1 MPDKKSE
8 ILSCT
13 IEQDQVAVAQQWAN
27 TFIYNSKDDIAV
39 NMTQLLLSCLASC
52 DFKVRPYLS
61 KSPELQAPSDQLSIA
76 DYLSHASRII
86 LDYQGLSGDSR
97 EELLSY
103 FPDPDEKKN
112 KVFSRSATHNVR
124 RDMEGNVVEGKG
136 FLLGLIGQ
144 LPGLIKTPQD
154 FGINIAMGGDGQD
167 NFYGKKISANGCSG
181 HFYFHRNDSD
191 CLLMLGLEQTAP
203 AASAFEFLMGA
214 QRDANNVQ
222 QDHDQFGQ
230 GHSLKGASDTYT
242 AAGSLYF
249 SDPVYQAKL
258 LLEKGVFPPD
268 KYGAMQVT
276 ITDKNWPYVKET
288 LEKLRSLADE
298 EHKED
303 LLALLL
309 TKPAT
314 AVAFK
319 DTPLSYIALD
329 FDSYLKRIYQ
339 VFIIESQVDVE
350 SQRHLSNLQTNLL
363 ITIKKL
369 QQGHIDSYGMLE
381 HQIAEIIQLKNIPVA
396 YQKAIVR
403 IQELFKLQLE
413 IDPKLNQTHQE
424 LLLKNQY
431 DDLQE
436 ESKVILEKL
445 LSIQKHFQHQS
456 VTNEQETLQFFLQQ
470 LEIQI
475 RALQNPFS
483 SSLEEKADLGTSW
496 VLCDYPLS
504 ISMDSVDKLRQTIER
519 AKVFT
524 QTISLTQSDEISFP
538 EFILGLQK
546 NFLPFAQIN
555 LIDYTKLDLN
565 DLAKQFNQYVDILA
579 QNAETLNLWEHTSSQ
594 ITNILVDCSNNNA
607 ELSLG
612 HAFVPQYRES
622 TILRRLFTVDLNDLG
637 TLRFKPY
644 EGPAE
649 KYANKHPDSYWCN
662 ISRLLTAGSDV
673 ISMLRTLKKQQNNN
687 ASWEDLSGTVSLFQ
701 DAVERF
707 KDASAVITKKHL
719 DAIEKPSDEV
729 FESPFFYFI
738 SDKALKDM
746 NGVQLAT
753 VCLEELNAEK
763 PSALVKRITNSK
775 ELWQR
780 MDEALHIEETEFKRR
795 KDNVEQKIIQLRTI
809 HHFGELV
816 RQFKEHAD
824 LIDKEKFFSE
834 LQKLSQEFPFIFEAS
849 KAVENAQIEL
859 TKLREFLG
867 LLHDF
872 ANTKDQAVTL
882 KLFKLLEQKYLML
895 PEQEQIHYASQMRE
909 STALV
914 YKTYLEKINE
924 SQIIEERRINFC
936 VLNQLIGTLPE
947 ESFQVEHKV
956 KQTEDSLYQLYF
968 DVKNA
973 TSVNAKKR
981 IFDNPLFASTIKNYE
996 QLSSELTSECAKK
1009 IHKQLTRTKVIYEKL
1024 LQAKVISLESSNK
1037 SIDAL
1042 LNQLAPILDS
1052 IKEPLQSQLT
1062 KAVLQDEVLKRTILR
1077 KGTDKKFT
1085 SVLLEDLLTLKEFRE
1100 QKIALSKEKNYGSE
1114 YDQSIDR
1121 FYERALDIRLSD
1133 LPIKQ
1138 QADDI
1143 ISAARTEFKHRHDAR
1158 RLIADIAMIV
1168 SVTFFGLGI
1177 FIGIGRLAAGKTLFF
1192 SRFLNEVETD
1202 READLKNH
1210 WLAKELPKEGS
1221 ETRLLN
1227 APAA

>member
-13 IEQDQVAVAQQWAN
+13 IEQDQVAVAEQWAN

-39 NMTQLLLSCLASC
+39 HMTQLLLSCLASG

-61 KSPELQAPSDQLSIA
+61 KSPELKAPSDQLSIA

-86 LDYQGLSGDSR
+86 LDYQDLTGDSR
-97 EELLSY
+97 EELLNY
-103 FPDPDEKKN
+103 FPTPDGRN
-112 KVFSRSATHNVR
+112 NVFSRSATHNVR
-124 RDMEGNVVEGKG
+124 RDMGGEIVEGKG
-136 FLLGLIGQ
+136 FLLGLMGQ

-203 AASAFEFLMGA
+203 AASALEFLWGA
-214 QRDANNVQ
+214 KKYPNNVQ

-276 ITDKNWPYVKET
+276 ITNKNWPSIKNT
-288 LEKLRSLADE
+288 LDKLRELSDE
-298 EHKED
+298 DHKEG

-309 TKPAT
+309 TKPET
-314 AVAFK
+314 ALASK
-319 DTPLSYIALD
+319 DNSLSYIALD

-339 VFIIESQVDVE
+339 VFIIESQLDVE
-350 SQRHLSNLQTNLL
+350 SQLILSNLQTNLL
-363 ITIKKL
+363 LTIKKL
-369 QQGHIDSYGMLE
+369 QQGQIDSYETLK
-381 HQIAEIIQLKNIPVA
+381 HQIAEIIQLKNIPIA
-396 YQKAIVR
+396 YQKAIER

-436 ESKVILEKL
+436 ECSAILEKL
-445 LSIQKHFQHQS
+445 LSIQKHFQKQS
-456 VTNEQETLQFFLQQ
+456 ITKEQEALQLFLQQ
-470 LEIQI
+470 IEIQI
-475 RALQNPFS
+475 KALQNPFS
-483 SSLEEKADLGTSW
+483 SSLDENADLSTSW
-496 VLCDYPLS
+496 VVCDYPVS
-504 ISMDSVDKLRQTIER
+504 ISMDSIDKLRRAIER

-524 QTISLTQSDEISFP
+524 QPITLTQSDEISFP
-538 EFILGLQK
+538 GLITGIQK
-546 NFLPFAQIN
+546 NLLPFAQIN

-565 DLAKQFNQYVDILA
+565 DLAKQFNQYVDFLA
-579 QNAETLNLWEHTSSQ
+579 QNAETLNLWEHASSQ
-594 ITNILVDCSNNNA
+594 TTNILVNYSNNNT

-622 TILRRLFTVDLNDLG
+622 TILRRLFTLDLSDLG
-637 TLRFKPY
+637 SLRFKPY
-644 EGPAE
+644 EDPAKQYE
-649 KYANKHPDSYWCN
+649 TYHPHSYWCKV
-662 ISRLLTAGSDV
+662 SRLLTAGSDV
-673 ISMLRTLKKQQNNN
+673 ISMLRTLKKQQNDK
-687 ASWEDLSGTVSLFQ
+687 ASWDEMRDTVSLFQ
-701 DAVERF
+701 EAVERF
-707 KDASAVITKKHL
+707 KEANEVITKKHL
-719 DAIEKPSDEV
+719 GAINKPSDEV

-738 SDKALKDM
+738 SDEALEKM
-746 NGVQLAT
+746 NGAQLAT
-753 VCLEELNAEK
+753 LCLEELNAEK
-763 PSALVKRITNSK
+763 PSALLKRITNSQ

-780 MDEALHIEETEFKRR
+780 LDTALQTEEAEFKKR

-809 HHFGELV
+809 HHFGAQN

-824 LIDKEKFFSE
+824 LLAKEKLFRE
-834 LQKLSQEFPFIFEAS
+834 LHKLSQESFFIFEAN

-859 TKLREFLG
+859 ENLREFLA

-872 ANTKDQAVTL
+872 ANKEDQVAALT
-882 KLFKLLEQKYLML
+882 LLEQKYLML
-895 PEQEQIHYASQMRE
+895 PENEQKHYASRLSE
-909 STALV
+909 STELA
-914 YKTYLEKINE
+914 YKTYLEKINA
-924 SQIIEERRINFC
+924 SQTIAERRINFC
-936 VLNQLIGTLPE
+936 LLNQLIGKLPQE
-947 ESFQVEHKV
+947 PFQVEYKI

-968 DVKNA
+968 DLENA
-973 TSVNAKKR
+973 TSVHAKKH
-981 IFDNPLFASTIKNYE
+981 IFDNPLFSSTIQNYE
-996 QLSSELTSECAKK
+996 SLDSELTSECAKK
-1009 IHKQLTRTKVIYEKL
+1009 IHKQLTRTKIIYEQL
-1024 LQAKVISLESSNK
+1024 LEAKVISLESPNK
-1037 SIDAL
+1037 SVDTL
-1042 LNQLAPILDS
+1042 LKKLEPILNG
-1052 IKEPLQSQLT
+1052 IKEPLQSQLVN
-1062 KAVLQDEVLKRTILR
+1062 AVFQNKYLRLAILR
-1077 KGTDKKFT
+1077 HGTYKKFT
-1085 SVLLEDLLTLKEFRE
+1085 SVLLEDLLTLKEFRD
-1100 QKIALSKEKNYGSE
+1100 QKLALSKEKKYDSE
-1114 YDQSIDR
+1114 YDKSIDR
-1121 FYERALDIRLSD
+1121 FYKKALDIRLSE
-1133 LPIKQ
+1133 LPIKK

-1143 ISAARTEFKHRHDAR
+1143 ISAAHSEFKHRHDTR

-1168 SVTFFGLGI
+1168 SVTLFGLGV

-1192 SRFLNEVETD
+1192 SRFLNKVDTD
-1202 READLKNH
+1202 REVDLKEH
-1210 WLAKELPKEGS
+1210 WLAKKLPE
-1221 ETRLLN
+1221 EEREIRLLT